1 MLFAAARLV
10 LLAVI
15 RDVYFLIFKADQ
27 RGMLVVLVRLVIFG
41 IRLLIPI
48 VLNIKRKLFL
58 ALVVM
63 LRRRWHQNVFQP

>member
-1 MLFAAARLV
+1 LLFAAARLV

-48 VLNIKRKLFL
+48 VLNVK
-58 ALVVM
+58 
-63 LRRRWHQNVFQP
+63 